1 MCGGGDSRHNRS
13 VRMQIELTV
22 EEQLLLSQVLERRI
36 HDLEIEILHTDKA
49 EFKAMLKER
58 LALMRS
64 LLGRFSQPV
73 AMAA

>member
-1 MCGGGDSRHNRS
+1 MMH
-13 VRMQIELTV
+13 IEITT

-36 HDLEIEILHTDKA
+36 RDLEVEILHTDKA

-58 LALMRS
+58 LARLRS
-64 LLGRFSQPV
+64 LLGRMAQPA